1 MIVKTLNDFT
11 DEPCQ
16 DVAPDSCEGRKRLKV
31 ELREAAKEWL
41 NVFKINREV
50 DQDPEEGIDEA
61 FIRIFFNLEDYD
73 K

>member
-1 MIVKTLNDFT
+1 MTLKTLNDLI
-11 DEPCQ
+11 
-16 DVAPDSCEGRKRLKV
+16 VSNLNPDISCARAVLME

-41 NVFKINREV
+41 NVFKNNREV

-61 FIRIFFNLEDYD
+61 FIKIFFNLVDEN